1 MAAAYTHLGG
11 ALQHLAPNPE
21 LVLHHVTQQSM
32 TTHVTS
38 TPPLATPRT
47 GWSPPKWELA
57 LLAIGCLAMFV
68 PTYVELDRTVW
79 NVVGQGHG
87 PVMLMLA
94 LWLAWQ
100 RLPLLTALP
109 EAGSPF
115 IGYIAFAFGLVLYVI
130 GRSQDILMLD
140 STAQIFIL
148 AGLLA
153 LYKGAKG
160 LQVMWFPLFFMIFI
174 VPLPGF
180 LVAALTGPLKA
191 GVSYVAEMILHA
203 LHYPIGRSGV
213 TITIGQYQLLVAD
226 ACAGLNSIFALEAI
240 GVFYLSV
247 VNHVNK
253 WRNWM
258 LALLIIPISFVSN
271 VLRVIA
277 LVLVTYYFGDEV
289 GQGFV
294 HDFAGILLFMVATL
308 LTIGTDAVLGLF
320 FKETKQGRST

>member
-1 MAAAYTHLGG
+1 
-11 ALQHLAPNPE
+11 
-21 LVLHHVTQQSM
+21 M
-32 TTHVTS
+32 TTHVTP
-38 TPPLATPRT
+38 TPPLANTSA
-47 GWSPPKWELA
+47 GLSPPRWELA
-57 LLAIGCLAMFV
+57 LLATGCLAMFV
-68 PTYVELDRTVW
+68 PTYVALDQTVW

-94 LWLAWQ
+94 MWLAWQ
-100 RLPLLTALP
+100 RLPALSKLP
-109 EAGSPF
+109 DARNTL
-115 IGYIAFAFGLVLYVI
+115 IGYGAFAMGLLLYVV

-153 LYKGAKG
+153 LYKGQAG
-160 LQVMWFPLFFMIFI
+160 LKVMWFPLFFMIFI

-191 GVSYVAEMILHA
+191 GVSYVAEVILHA
-203 LHYPIGRSGV
+203 MHYPIGRSGV

-253 WRNWM
+253 WRNWA

-294 HDFAGILLFMVATL
+294 HDFAGILLFMVATV
-308 LTIGTDAVLGLF
+308 LTIGADAVLGFF
-320 FKETKQGRST
+320 FKEPKQEKAA